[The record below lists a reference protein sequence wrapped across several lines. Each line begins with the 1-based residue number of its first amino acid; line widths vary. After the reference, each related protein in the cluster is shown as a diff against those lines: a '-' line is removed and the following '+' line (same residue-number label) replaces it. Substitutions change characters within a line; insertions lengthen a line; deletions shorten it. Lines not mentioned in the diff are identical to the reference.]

1 MAVDA
6 HAHLGEVVEVL
17 GRAGDELLA
26 SLRDRLS
33 GIGGLRSC
41 EYRQALRD
49 QITELAQQCG
59 ALGSWPARPGRESSL
74 GGGNSRIDLG
84 SSAARQFSEQLLC
97 RPVDRFEIAA
107 ACCRLAIDEVIDLHL
122 CDAQRPKCASPAMV
136 FCRRP
141 RPSISQTTS
150 SPTSTFT
157 APSGVPVKMTS
168 PALRVMNELRYS
180 SNAGT
185 SVIMSRVL
193 PCWVS
198 LPFTYVRRPRFAG
211 SGTSEASTSQ
221 GPSTVAPSRFLTR
234 RFGRYQFS
242 R

>member
-1 MAVDA
+1 
-6 HAHLGEVVEVL
+6 
-17 GRAGDELLA
+17 
-26 SLRDRLS
+26 

-41 EYRQALRD
+41 EYRHPLRD
-49 QITELAQQCG
+49 QITELAQQCS
-59 ALGSWPARPGRESSL
+59 ALRSWPARPGAESPL

-84 SSAARQFSEQLLC
+84 SATTRHFSEHLLC
-97 RPVDRFEIAA
+97 RRVDRFEIAA
-107 ACCRLAIDEVIDLHL
+107 ARRRLAIDQVIDLHL
-122 CDAQRPKCASPAMV
+122 CDAQRPKSASPAMV

-180 SNAGT
+180 INAGT

-211 SGTSEASTSQ
+211 SGMSVASTSQ
-221 GPSTVAPSRFLTR
+221 VPSTVAPSCFLTLKV
-234 RFGRYQFS
+234 GRCLFRKYCGTESVFAKL
-242 R
+242 

>member
-6 HAHLGEVVEVL
+6 QAHLGEVVEVL
-17 GRAGDELLA
+17 GRAGEELLA

-41 EYRQALRD
+41 EYRHPLRD

-59 ALGSWPARPGRESSL
+59 ALRSWPARPGGESPL

-84 SSAARQFSEQLLC
+84 SATTRHFRQHLLC
-97 RPVDRFEIAA
+97 RGIDGLEIAA
-107 ACCRLAIDEVIDLHL
+107 ASRRLAIDEVIDLHL
-122 CDAQRPKCASPAMV
+122 CDAQRPKSASPAMV
-136 FCRRP
+136 FCSRP

-180 SNAGT
+180 INAGT
-185 SVIMSRVL
+185 LRNTRGSS
-193 PCWVS
+193 S
-198 LPFTYVRRPRFAG
+198 LPKASSFAR
-211 SGTSEASTSQ
+211 A
-221 GPSTVAPSRFLTR
+221 A
-234 RFGRYQFS
+234 
-242 R
+242 